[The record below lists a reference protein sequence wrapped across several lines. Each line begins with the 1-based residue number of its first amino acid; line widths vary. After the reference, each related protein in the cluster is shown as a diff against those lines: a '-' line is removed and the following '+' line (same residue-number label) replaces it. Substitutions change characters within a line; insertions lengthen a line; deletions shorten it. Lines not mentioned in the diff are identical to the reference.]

1 MNELKLQPVLKL
13 VPVIYCVVQRLRW
26 LSSAVESRLLAGDDD
41 VLIPN
46 FVEGLSYLV
55 ADLVQ

>member
-1 MNELKLQPVLKL
+1 MNELELQPVLEL
-13 VPVIYCVVQRLRW
+13 VPVIYCVVQHLCW

-46 FVEGLSYLV
+46 FVEGFSYLV
-55 ADLVQ
+55 TNLVQ